1 MLKGKLYMIPTTLG
15 ECDVDKIL
23 PLYVKEHLHNLEE
36 FIVENSKTAR
46 AFLKKMNIPTP
57 QNKLKIHV
65 LNKHTP
71 IEEIHGF
78 LNSCRNG
85 INIGLISEA
94 GCPGV
99 ADPGAEITNIAHQED
114 IQVVPLVG
122 PSSILLAL
130 MASGMNGQSFAFNGY
145 LPIEKYERKKK
156 LQNLEKNSRNYNQTQ
171 IFIETPYR
179 NDKLIDAI
187 YQNLQGN
194 TKLCIACD
202 LSLNS
207 EYIKTKTV
215 HTWKKLSKPD
225 LKKRPCIFLIHAH

>member
-1 MLKGKLYMIPTTLG
+1 MLKGKLYMIPATLG
-15 ECDVDKIL
+15 ECDVNKIL
-23 PLYVKEHLHNLEE
+23 PLSVKEQLHKLDE

-46 AFLKKMNIPTP
+46 AFLKKMSIPTP
-57 QNKLKIHV
+57 QNKLKIHI

-71 IEEIHGF
+71 IEEFHGF
-78 LNSCRNG
+78 LNACRNG
-85 INIGLISEA
+85 ANIGLISEA

-99 ADPGAEITNIAHQED
+99 ADPGAEITNMAHKED

-122 PSSILLAL
+122 PSSILLAI

-145 LPIEKYERKKK
+145 LPIEKSERKKK
-156 LQNLEKNSRNYNQTQ
+156 LQNLEKNSRNFNQTQ
-171 IFIETPYR
+171 LFIETPYR
-179 NDKLIDAI
+179 NDKIIDSI
-187 YQNLQGN
+187 FQNLQGN
-194 TKLCIACD
+194 TRLCIACD

-215 HTWKKLSKPD
+215 NDWKKTSKPD

>member
-1 MLKGKLYMIPTTLG
+1 MIPTTLG

-71 IEEIHGF
+71 IDEIHGF

-85 INIGLISEA
+85 SNIGLISEA

-99 ADPGAEITNIAHQED
+99 ADPGAEITNIAHKED

-215 HTWKKLSKPD
+215 HEWKKVSKPD
-225 LKKRPCIFLIHAH
+225 LKKRPSIFLIHAH

>member
-1 MLKGKLYMIPTTLG
+1 MIPTTLG

-23 PLYVKEHLHNLEE
+23 PLYVKEHLHNLDE

-57 QNKLKIHV
+57 QNELKIHV

-78 LNSCRNG
+78 LNACRNG
-85 INIGLISEA
+85 TNIGLISEA

-99 ADPGAEITNIAHQED
+99 ADPGAEITNMAHKED
-114 IQVVPLVG
+114 IQIVPLVG

-145 LPIEKYERKKK
+145 LPIETSERKKK
-156 LQNLEKNSRNYNQTQ
+156 LKNLERNSRNYNQTQ
-171 IFIETPYR
+171 LFIETPYR
-179 NDKLIDAI
+179 NNKLIDAI

-202 LSLNS
+202 LSLSS

-215 HTWKKLSKPD
+215 HEWKNAPKPN

>member
-1 MLKGKLYMIPTTLG
+1 MIPTTLG

-23 PLYVKEHLHNLEE
+23 PLYVKEHLHSLDE

-71 IEEIHGF
+71 KDEIHGF

-85 INIGLISEA
+85 TNIGLISEA

-99 ADPGAEITNIAHQED
+99 ADPGAEITNIAQNED

-130 MASGMNGQSFAFNGY
+130 MASGMNGQSFTFNGY
-145 LPIEKYERKKK
+145 LPIEKSERKKK

-171 IFIETPYR
+171 IFIETHYR
-179 NDKLIDAI
+179 NDKLIDSI

-202 LSLNS
+202 LSLVS

-215 HTWKKLSKPD
+215 HEWKKVSKPN
-225 LKKRPCIFLIHAH
+225 LEKRPCIFLIHAHGY

>member
-1 MLKGKLYMIPTTLG
+1 MLKGKLYMIPATLG
-15 ECDVDKIL
+15 ECDVNKIL
-23 PLYVKEHLHNLEE
+23 PLSVKEQLHKLDE

-46 AFLKKMNIPTP
+46 AFLKKMSIPTP
-57 QNKLKIHV
+57 QNKLKIHI

-71 IEEIHGF
+71 IEEFHGF
-78 LNSCRNG
+78 LNACRNG
-85 INIGLISEA
+85 ANIGLISEA

-99 ADPGAEITNIAHQED
+99 ADPGAEITNMAHKED

-122 PSSILLAL
+122 PSSILLAI

-145 LPIEKYERKKK
+145 LPIEKSERKKK
-156 LQNLEKNSRNYNQTQ
+156 LQNLEKNSRNFNQTQ
-171 IFIETPYR
+171 LFIETPYR
-179 NDKLIDAI
+179 NDKIIDSI
-187 YQNLQGN
+187 FQNLQGN
-194 TKLCIACD
+194 TRLCIACD

-215 HTWKKLSKPD
+215 NDWKKTSKLD